1 MRSINNSIDT
11 PSIKVKFNQND
22 KVDEMK
28 TTKTMKKKHVQP
40 ELQIVWEFYM
50 YMIMSILIE
59 IIVLIFNNQTQV
71 LNMIRII
78 VFILIFMGS
87 LIYIKKL
94 QQNQLLCLICLIKIF
109 QTSTIY
115 LNDEVYLIAIIPF
128 AYDQIVNNN
137 KVAIKLKVLE
147 KILMKVIVVSLICI
161 FSKQPIAIT
170 INLCLVILEIYRN
183 RIIFT
188 KKEEKQ
194 SLIKHQIPL
203 DYEQVSHSVTQ
214 RVDNNQREDV
224 WKKRFYSIPLSIL
237 MISKETLKI
246 TYKNQTL
253 FKQFCDSFINEE
265 ELEDLILNKLHFS
278 LLSDHQEFLQLSSTN
293 IIKLKQKKSNSSNIF
308 NQKSCMTQLS
318 SYDLMQKRSLIEI
331 LTSIKSE
338 TYNLQKDVIELFCQ
352 QTEISGAKYQLEAK
366 IILSDKDDEFF
377 VTINDT
383 TKQNEIQQF
392 IVKEEFKSK
401 IIESFSHELRTPLN
415 SAINFLEASISDSTI
430 DDKLK
435 LQTLE
440 PAVYS
445 LKLQSYLINDIIDYQ
460 NYNANQLELYVTEFS
475 VQDFLSELTSLFSI
489 QFDMKKIAFNLNLKK
504 NSLQYFST
512 DQTRLTQI
520 LVNLLQNSLKYT
532 SSGVI
537 QLKFSSVSN
546 DILKIVIQDSGIGIA
561 PNVLEQVRVTL
572 KNVEESKDF
581 QTFKAWKGF
590 GLLIVALLHQSLCPP
605 TYKSI
610 QIESTGF
617 NKGTK
622 IKFYILNFNYSS
634 KQNTIKQSFSA
645 KNTLRQSQS
654 VKRSLKSNSLSQ
666 ILPMNGTI
674 YLAQDIAQV
683 SQHMKK
689 SERFLNSG
697 SNTLDDFSELSRS
710 PKIQFCSPDANISQ
724 LVQIQPVLITDI
736 KSSQKISIKNKNPLF
751 QSYKSQKSQ
760 LVNLNQFRKM
770 ETQYREDIFKTLAT
784 KKNKCNCNFILSVDD
799 EIFNQKS
806 VERLLQQIG
815 FDVKLAFSG
824 DEAINLILN
833 LKPCSLGC
841 NILTLILMDYQMPR
855 KDGITTTKEL
865 RKLMSDGQIPE
876 IPIIGLTAFTGQQDI
891 RNCLIAGMSDV
902 LSKPLKIQELKDVLA
917 SL

>member
-11 PSIKVKFNQND
+11 PSIKVRFNHNE
-22 KVDEMK
+22 KVDEMR
-28 TTKTMKKKHVQP
+28 TTKTMKKAHIQD
-40 ELQIVWEFYM
+40 EISIAWEYYM
-50 YMIMSILIE
+50 YMIMAILVE
-59 IIVLIFNNQTQV
+59 IIVLIFNNETKI
-71 LNMIRII
+71 LNMIRITI
-78 VFILIFMGS
+78 LILIFIIS
-87 LIYIKKL
+87 LVYARKM
-94 QQNQLLCLICLIKIF
+94 QQNLLLCLICLIKIL
-109 QTSTIY
+109 QTSTIC
-115 LNDEVYLIAIIPF
+115 LNDQVYLIVMIPF
-128 AYDQIVNNN
+128 AYDSITYNN
-137 KVAIKLKVLE
+137 KVAIKLKLFE
-147 KILMKVIVVSLICI
+147 QILIKIIGVSLICI
-161 FSKQPIAIT
+161 FYKLPLAIT
-170 INLCLVILEIYRN
+170 INLCLMALEIYRN

-188 KKEEKQ
+188 KKEENQ
-194 SLIKHQIPL
+194 ALINYKIPIE
-203 DYEQVSHSVTQ
+203 YEQVVQSA
-214 RVDNNQREDV
+214 RGGDNTQREDI
-224 WKKRFYSIPLSIL
+224 WKKRFYIIPLSIL
-237 MISKETLKI
+237 LISKETLKI

-278 LLSDHQEFLQLSSTN
+278 LLSDHQEFVQLSSTN
-293 IIKLKQKKSNSSNIF
+293 IIKLKQKRSNSYNLLP
-308 NQKSCMTQLS
+308 QKSCMTQLNT
-318 SYDLMQKRSLIEI
+318 YDLMQKRTLIEI

-338 TYNLQKDVIELFCQ
+338 MYNIQKDVIELFCQ
-352 QTEISGAKYQLEAK
+352 QTELSGAKYQLEAK

-415 SAINFLEASISDSTI
+415 SAINFLEASISDGTI

-440 PAVYS
+440 PAVNS

-460 NYNANQLELYVTEFS
+460 HYNANQLELYVTEFPL
-475 VQDFLSELTSLFSI
+475 QDFLSELTSLFSI
-489 QFDMKKIAFNLNLKK
+489 QFDMKKIAFNLDLQK
-504 NSLQYFST
+504 NSLQYIST

-546 DILKIVIQDSGIGIA
+546 DILKIVIQDSGVGIA
-561 PNVLEQVRVTL
+561 PNVLEQVRITL
-572 KNVEESKDF
+572 KYVEESKDF

-605 TYKSI
+605 SLKSI

-634 KQNTIKQSFSA
+634 KQNTIKQSLSA

-654 VKRSLKSNSLSQ
+654 VKKSFQSNSLSQ

-674 YLAQDIAQV
+674 FLAQDIAQV
-683 SQHMKK
+683 NQHMRR
-689 SERFLNSG
+689 SEKYQNSG
-697 SNTLDDFSELSRS
+697 SNTLDDFSELSKS
-710 PKIQFCSPDANISQ
+710 PKIQFCTPDANISQ
-724 LVQIQPVLITDI
+724 LVQIHPVLITDI
-736 KSSQKISIKNKNPLF
+736 KSSQKIQIKNINPQY
-751 QSYKSQKSQ
+751 QSQKSQKSQ
-760 LVNLNQFRKM
+760 MFSLNQFRKM
-770 ETQYREDIFKTLAT
+770 ETQHREDIFKTLAT
-784 KKNKCNCNFILSVDD
+784 KLNKCNCKVILSVDD

-806 VERLLQQIG
+806 VERLLQQVG

-841 NILTLILMDYQMPR
+841 NLLTIILMDYLMPR
-855 KDGITTTKEL
+855 KDGIATTKEL
-865 RKLMSDGQIPE
+865 KKLMLDGIIPE

-891 RNCLIAGMSDV
+891 KNCLIAGMSDV

>member
-11 PSIKVKFNQND
+11 PSIKVKFNHNE
-22 KVDEMK
+22 KVDEMR
-28 TTKTMKKKHVQP
+28 TTKTMKKMHIQD
-40 ELQIVWEFYM
+40 EISIVWEYYM
-50 YMIMSILIE
+50 YMIMAILVE
-59 IIVLIFNNQTQV
+59 IIVLIFNNETKI
-71 LNMIRII
+71 LNMIRITI
-78 VFILIFMGS
+78 LILIFIIS
-87 LIYIKKL
+87 LVYARKM
-94 QQNQLLCLICLIKIF
+94 QQNLLLCLICLIKIL
-109 QTSTIY
+109 QTSTIG
-115 LNDEVYLIAIIPF
+115 LNDQIYLIVMIPF
-128 AYDQIVNNN
+128 AYDSITYNS
-137 KVAIKLKVLE
+137 KVAIKLKLFE
-147 KILMKVIVVSLICI
+147 QILIKIIGVSLICI
-161 FSKQPIAIT
+161 FYKLPLAIT
-170 INLCLVILEIYRN
+170 INLCLMTLEIYRN
-183 RIIFT
+183 RIIFM
-188 KKEEKQ
+188 KKEGTK
-194 SLIKHQIPL
+194 SLINYKIPIE
-203 DYEQVSHSVTQ
+203 YEQVVQSA
-214 RVDNNQREDV
+214 RGDNTQREDI
-224 WKKRFYSIPLSIL
+224 WKKRFYIIPLSIL
-237 MISKETLKI
+237 LISKETLKI

-278 LLSDHQEFLQLSSTN
+278 LLSDHQEFVQLSSTN
-293 IIKLKQKKSNSSNIF
+293 IIKLKQKKSNSYNLF
-308 NQKSCMTQLS
+308 PQKSCMAQLNT
-318 SYDLMQKRSLIEI
+318 YDLMQKRTLIEI

-338 TYNLQKDVIELFCQ
+338 MYNIQKDVIELFCQ
-352 QTEISGAKYQLEAK
+352 QTELSGAKYQLEAK

-440 PAVYS
+440 PAVNS

-460 NYNANQLELYVTEFS
+460 HYNANQLELYVTEFS
-475 VQDFLSELTSLFSI
+475 LQDFLSELTSLFSI
-489 QFDMKKIAFNLNLKK
+489 QFDMKKIAFNLDLQK
-504 NSLQYFST
+504 NSLQYLST

-546 DILKIVIQDSGIGIA
+546 DILKIVIQDSGVGIA
-561 PNVLEQVRVTL
+561 PNVLEQVRITL
-572 KNVEESKDF
+572 KYVEESKDF

-590 GLLIVALLHQSLCPP
+590 GLLIVALLHQSLSNQLD
-605 TYKSI
+605 SI
-610 QIESTGF
+610 RE
-617 NKGTK
+617 TK

-634 KQNTIKQSFSA
+634 KQNTIKQSLSA

-654 VKRSLKSNSLSQ
+654 VKKSFQSNSLSQ

-674 YLAQDIAQV
+674 FLAQDIAQV
-683 SQHMKK
+683 NQHMKR
-689 SERFLNSG
+689 SEKYLNSG
-697 SNTLDDFSELSRS
+697 SNTLDDFSELSKS
-710 PKIQFCSPDANISQ
+710 PIIQFCSPDANISQ
-724 LVQIQPVLITDI
+724 LVQIHPVLITDI
-736 KSSQKISIKNKNPLF
+736 KSSQKISIKNINPQY
-751 QSYKSQKSQ
+751 QSQKSQKSQ
-760 LVNLNQFRKM
+760 MFSLNQFRKM
-770 ETQYREDIFKTLAT
+770 ETQHREDIFKTLAT
-784 KKNKCNCNFILSVDD
+784 KLNKCNCKIILSVDD

-806 VERLLQQIG
+806 VERLLQQVG

-824 DEAINLILN
+824 DEAINLVLN
-833 LKPCSLGC
+833 LKPCSLAC
-841 NILTLILMDYQMPR
+841 NLLTIILMDYLMPR
-855 KDGITTTKEL
+855 KDGIATTKEL
-865 RKLMSDGQIPE
+865 KKLMLDGLIPE

-891 RNCLIAGMSDV
+891 KNCLIAGMSDV

>member
-11 PSIKVKFNQND
+11 PSIKVRFNNNER
-22 KVDEMK
+22 VDEMK
-28 TTKTMKKKHVQP
+28 TTKTIKKMNIQD
-40 ELQIVWEFYM
+40 ELSIIWEYYI
-50 YMIMSILIE
+50 YMIMAILVE
-59 IIVLIFNNQTQV
+59 IIVLIFNNETKI
-71 LNMIRII
+71 LNIIRITI
-78 VFILIFMGS
+78 FILIFIIS
-87 LIYIKKL
+87 LVYIKKM

-109 QTSTIY
+109 QTSTIC
-115 LNDEVYLIAIIPF
+115 LNNEVYLIVLIPF
-128 AYDQIVNNN
+128 AYDQITINN
-137 KVAIKLKVLE
+137 KVAIKLKQLE
-147 KILMKVIVVSLICI
+147 QILIKIIGVSLICI
-161 FSKQPIAIT
+161 FYKLPLAIT
-170 INLCLVILEIYRN
+170 INLCLMILEIYRN
-183 RIIFT
+183 RIIFMKT
-188 KKEEKQ
+188 EVNQ
-194 SLIKHQIPL
+194 SLINYKIPI
-203 DYEQVSHSVTQ
+203 DYEQVAQSV
-214 RVDNNQREDV
+214 RVENIQREDI
-224 WKKRFYSIPLSIL
+224 WKKRFYIIPLSIL
-237 MISKETLKI
+237 LISKETLKI

-265 ELEDLILNKLHFS
+265 ELEDLILNKLYFS
-278 LLSDHQEFLQLSSTN
+278 LLSDHQEFVQLSSKN
-293 IIKLKQKKSNSSNIF
+293 IIKLKQKKSYSSNVF
-308 NQKSCMTQLS
+308 HQKSCMTQLS
-318 SYDLMQKRSLIEI
+318 SYDLMQKRTLIEI
-331 LTSIKSE
+331 LTSIKSDMF
-338 TYNLQKDVIELFCQ
+338 NLQKDVIELFCQ

-415 SAINFLEASISDSTI
+415 SAINFLEASISNNLI
-430 DDKLK
+430 DDQLK
-435 LQTLE
+435 LQSLE
-440 PAVYS
+440 PAVNS

-489 QFDMKKIAFNLNLKK
+489 QFDMKKITFNLDLQK
-504 NSLQYFST
+504 NQLQYFSS

-537 QLKFSSVSN
+537 KLKFSSVSN
-546 DILKIVIQDSGIGIA
+546 DIVKIVIQDSGIGIA
-561 PNVLEQVRVTL
+561 PNVLEQVRITL
-572 KNVEESKDF
+572 KYVEESKDF

-590 GLLIVALLHQSLCPP
+590 GLLIFALLHQSLCPP
-605 TYKSI
+605 TLRSI

-634 KQNTIKQSFSA
+634 KQNTIKQSLSA

-654 VKRSLKSNSLSQ
+654 VKKSLQSNSLSQ

-674 YLAQDIAQV
+674 YLAQDIQQV
-683 SQHMKK
+683 NQHMKK
-689 SERFLNSG
+689 SERIMNSVL
-697 SNTLDDFSELSRS
+697 NTLDDFSELSKS

-724 LVQIQPVLITDI
+724 LIQIQPVLITDI

-770 ETQYREDIFKTLAT
+770 ETQYREDIFKTLAI
-784 KKNKCNCNFILSVDD
+784 KKNKCNCNIILSVDD

-841 NILTLILMDYQMPR
+841 NILTIILMDYQMPR
-855 KDGITTTKEL
+855 KDGIATTKEL
-865 RKLMSDGQIPE
+865 KKLMSDGIIPE

-891 RNCLIAGMSDV
+891 KNCLIAGMSDV